1 MRREV
6 LRCLRLELRP
16 PNKSCLCDLKSC
28 PAASTAVKGVTAAE
42 GGLLIAPFGLPNIKL
57 TCEGAAAEA
66 LRGAGG
72 GKPGWATVLLIFG
85 CKEEEAAAA
94 AAAGAE
100 EATAGAT
107 APQLL
112 QDLGVVPKAPLII
125 FCDSQTVHLIFLIVS
140 SID

>member
-16 PNKSCLCDLKSC
+16 PNSSCLCDLGSR
-28 PAASTAVKGVTAAE
+28 PAASAAVKGATAAE

-85 CKEEEAAAA
+85 CKEEAAAA

-112 QDLGVVPKAPLII
+112 QELGVVPKALLII
-125 FCDSQTVHLIFLIVS
+125 PCD
-140 SID
+140 